1 MTDPLAVLLATTVA
15 TAILHTLIPDHWLPF
30 VLVARSEGWPM
41 RRTLALTAGSAALH
55 VVVSLGLGFAT
66 QALGRG
72 AEAAVG
78 IGESIEHVAAALL
91 ILFGVLYAGW
101 FLLRGGHHHSF
112 GIHPHHEP
120 GDAHSHGTPHPHD
133 LTGHPPEGGGAK
145 RSEVNPAHRAGLQ
158 SGLALAAIVGF
169 NPCVLI
175 VPYIYLAGSMGATAL
190 ATVALSFAL
199 STVLCMVGVVIL
211 GLKGTAR
218 LESRFLIRYGEAL
231 SGGLIALTGLLVLLL
246 HVGD

>member
-1 MTDPLAVLLATTVA
+1 MTDPLAVLVATTVT

-30 VLVARSEGWPM
+30 ILVARSEGWSM
-41 RRTLALTAGSAALH
+41 RRTLALTVGSAALH
-55 VVVSLGLGFAT
+55 VVVSLGLGFAA

-78 IGESIEHVAAALL
+78 IGERIEHFSAVFL

-120 GDAHSHGTPHPHD
+120 GDEHSHGTPHPHD
-133 LTGHPPEGGGAK
+133 LAGHASGGGGAA
-145 RSEVNPAHRAGLQ
+145 RSGTNPARRAGLQ
-158 SGLALAAIVGF
+158 SGFALAAIVGF

-175 VPYIYLAGSMGATAL
+175 VPYIYLAGSMGASAL
-190 ATVALSFAL
+190 ASVSLSFAL
-199 STVLCMVGVVIL
+199 STVLCTVGVVIL

-246 HVGD
+246 HLGD